1 MLLVYQPAMKL
12 SEHFRFNKLTRLV
25 YILVAI
31 YFTYSEIHSVCI
43 GFMPICPYVHI
54 HVSFFPAM
62 GAALRAESVCL
73 ERERVEI
80 FRVLSL
86 GHCLLWSLLV

>member
-1 MLLVYQPAMKL
+1 MAPLKFFGPLRSL
-12 SEHFRFNKLTRLV
+12 EF
-25 YILVAI
+25 
-31 YFTYSEIHSVCI
+31 